1 MSENTSRREFLK
13 LAGKGVLGAAALST
27 VPAMLPALAEGVEA
41 PAWPWAYKKLDKD
54 AVMKHGYECFYSH
67 GGCCAGAVAAVV
79 ELLAEEYGYPYNQ
92 LNARMFADGAGGYG
106 AATLC
111 GSLGGACAIF
121 GLFCEANEARELRDQ
136 LYAWYKDHAF
146 PSYQPEMES
155 ITTVSGAIECAVSV
169 GNYMKATGY
178 EMGDP
183 GRKARCAAVT
193 GETAAK
199 AVELLN
205 IHFGFEEA
213 PAEEPKAEAALAE
226 NAQQY
231 LTGHAA
237 LNALRQRLDGLR
249 LVALRLERRFENKA
263 PFLHDDL
270 LILQRVGLPYD
281 LIYYSIDKNGEQVF
295 FSWKIPRKA
304 VRRSSVNEK
313 CIQGE

>member
-27 VPAMLPALAEGVEA
+27 VPAMLPALADGVEA

-111 GSLGGACAIF
+111 GSLGGACAVF

-146 PSYQPEMES
+146 PSYQP
-155 ITTVSGAIECAVSV
+155 
-169 GNYMKATGY
+169 
-178 EMGDP
+178 
-183 GRKARCAAVT
+183 
-193 GETAAK
+193 
-199 AVELLN
+199 
-205 IHFGFEEA
+205 
-213 PAEEPKAEAALAE
+213 
-226 NAQQY
+226 
-231 LTGHAA
+231 
-237 LNALRQRLDGLR
+237 
-249 LVALRLERRFENKA
+249 
-263 PFLHDDL
+263 
-270 LILQRVGLPYD
+270 
-281 LIYYSIDKNGEQVF
+281 
-295 FSWKIPRKA
+295 
-304 VRRSSVNEK
+304 
-313 CIQGE
+313 

>member
-1 MSENTSRREFLK
+1 MNKETSRRDFLK
-13 LAGKGVLGAAALST
+13 LAGKGMLGAAALST
-27 VPAMLPALAEGVEA
+27 VPVVMPAVAEGAEA
-41 PAWPWAYKKLDKD
+41 PAWPWAYKKMDKE

-136 LYAWYKDHAF
+136 LYAWYKDHTF
-146 PSYQPEMES
+146 PTYQPEMES

-169 GNYMKATGY
+169 GNYMTATGY
-178 EMGDP
+178 EMGDA

-213 PAEEPKAEAALAE
+213 PAEEPKAEEALAE
-226 NAQQY
+226 NEYIGTAESAIGGEVKVKVTMDGDKIANVEIVEHSESENISDPAIEQ
-231 LTGHAA
+231 LPKAIVEANGTEVDTISGATVTSKA
-237 LNALRQRLDGLR
+237 IIEAVNNAL
-249 LVALRLERRFENKA
+249 A
-263 PFLHDDL
+263 
-270 LILQRVGLPYD
+270 
-281 LIYYSIDKNGEQVF
+281 QV
-295 FSWKIPRKA
+295 K
-304 VRRSSVNEK
+304 
-313 CIQGE
+313 

>member
-226 NAQQY
+226 NEY
-231 LTGHAA
+231 VGTG
-237 LNALRQRLDGLR
+237 
-249 LVALRLERRFENKA
+249 V
-263 PFLHDDL
+263 
-270 LILQRVGLPYD
+270 
-281 LIYYSIDKNGEQVF
+281 S
-295 FSWKIPRKA
+295 
-304 VRRSSVNEK
+304 
-313 CIQGE
+313 